1 MNALWLWASDA
12 CLLIGS
18 FLLLTGALGFL
29 RFPDFYARI
38 HACGVTET
46 LATGFILLGL
56 WLRSD
61 AAVPQAKLVL
71 ILLFVLF
78 SSPTAS
84 HALAKAAW
92 NAGVRPRDNS
102 GKRRVPLPPSDP

>member
-1 MNALWLWASDA
+1 MEWVGNI
-12 CLLIGS
+12 CLFIGS

-29 RFPDFYARI
+29 RFRDFYARI
-38 HACGVTET
+38 HACGITET

-56 WLRSD
+56 FLHSD
-61 AAVPQAKLVL
+61 AVLPQIKLVM

-92 NAGVRPRDNS
+92 NAGVRPRDS
-102 GKRRVPLPPSDP
+102 DGVRLPLPPSDQ

>member
-1 MNALWLWASDA
+1 MSAVLAILSGA
-12 CLLIGS
+12 CLLLGS

-29 RFPDFYARI
+29 RFADFYARL

-46 LATGFILLGL
+46 LATALIILGL
-56 WLRSD
+56 MLLSD
-61 AAVPQAKLVL
+61 SYLPPFKLLL

-92 NAGVRPRDNS
+92 NAGVRPRDNQ
-102 GKRRVPLPPSDP
+102 GKRDLPLPAGER

>member
-1 MNALWLWASDA
+1 MSMALHWLGEM
-12 CLLIGS
+12 CLVAGT

-29 RFPDFYARI
+29 RFRDFYARI
-38 HACGVTET
+38 HACGITET
-46 LATGFILLGL
+46 LATSFIILGL
-56 WLRSD
+56 VLQSEG
-61 AAVPQAKLVL
+61 AQSQVKLLL

-92 NAGVRPRDNS
+92 AAGVRPRD
-102 GKRRVPLPPSDP
+102 RRGHPDASLSPDEN